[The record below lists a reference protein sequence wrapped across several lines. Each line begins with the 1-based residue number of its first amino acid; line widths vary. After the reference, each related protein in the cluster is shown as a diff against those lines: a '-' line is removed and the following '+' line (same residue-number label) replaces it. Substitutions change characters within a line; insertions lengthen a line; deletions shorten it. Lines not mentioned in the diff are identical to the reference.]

1 MSPTNPNANNRG
13 VWLIG
18 CLVVGT
24 LFVGCWGGRSDG
36 KVVVS
41 GTVKHAGK
49 LLPRGSFLFSPA
61 KGDGGTAIIQP
72 SGRFSVALLP
82 GEYRIAV
89 RCDDG
94 SATMTEAG
102 VYVPGKSLIPDRYF
116 DAATSDLTVTVTPG
130 MQPLQLDLPP

>member
-1 MSPTNPNANNRG
+1 MNPLR
-13 VWLIG
+13 LILRRMNLPIAA
-18 CLVVGT
+18 CVVAST
-24 LFVGCWGGRSDG
+24 LFTGCWGGRSDG

>member
-1 MSPTNPNANNRG
+1 MNRTKR
-13 VWLIG
+13 V
-18 CLVVGT
+18 CVSVNVRLVACVLTGS
-24 LFVGCWGGRSDG
+24 LLAGCWGGRSDG
-36 KVVVS
+36 KVLVS
-41 GTVKHAGK
+41 GTVKYAGTP
-49 LLPRGSFLFSPA
+49 LSHGSVLFSPVA
-61 KGDGGTAIIQP
+61 GDGGTALI
-72 SGRFSVALLP
+72 SSAGRFSVALLP

-102 VYVPGKSLIPDRYF
+102 IYVPGKSLIPGRYF

>member
-1 MSPTNPNANNRG
+1 MTPTNRMFPNRAMR
-13 VWLIG
+13 LIG
-18 CLVVGT
+18 CLVACT
-24 LFVGCWGGRSDG
+24 LLAGCWGGRSDG
-36 KVVVS
+36 KVLVA
-41 GTVKHAGK
+41 GTVKHAGTP
-49 LLPRGSFLFSPA
+49 LSHGSVLFSPA
-61 KGDGGTAIIQP
+61 AGDGGTALIT
-72 SGRFSVALLP
+72 SAGRFSVALLP

-102 VYVPGKSLIPDRYF
+102 IYVPGKSLIPERYF